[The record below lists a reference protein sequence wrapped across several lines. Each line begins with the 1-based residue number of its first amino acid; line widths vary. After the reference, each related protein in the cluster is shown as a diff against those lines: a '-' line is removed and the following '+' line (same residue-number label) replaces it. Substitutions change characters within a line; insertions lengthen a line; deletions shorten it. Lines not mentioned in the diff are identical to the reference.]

1 MSIRA
6 VLASVL
12 GAGAALLAA
21 PVPASALHAAP
32 VEAPAV
38 GIAPTIRSIPAPD
51 GRTVAM
57 HVWTA
62 PVEKGVVVFSHG
74 FGGAPEAYQ
83 PLLSEWAAH
92 GFTVIA
98 PLHVDSQQHPDRRA
112 DGATAFS
119 TRLMDLG
126 VARALA
132 ERAHAGKPLIVAGHS
147 FGSLMSFIEGGALT
161 PAGPLGDPAVKGVI
175 AFSSPGNI
183 PGVVTDQTYASLTV
197 PLLMVT
203 GDKDLVPGFADD
215 WHAHR
220 TAFDTS
226 PAGDKTLLVFADG
239 DHQLVKAETAF
250 APIIAASEAFL
261 DAHAL
266 GDAEAK
272 AHLAAFA
279 APGVTV
285 ERR

>member
-6 VLASVL
+6 VLAC
-12 GAGAALLAA
+12 ATLLAA
-21 PVPASALHAAP
+21 PVPALALQAAP
-32 VEAPAV
+32 VEASAV
-38 GIAPTIRSIPAPD
+38 GIAPTNIRIPAPD
-51 GRTVAM
+51 GRSIPM
-57 HVWTA
+57 SVWTA
-62 PVEKGVVVFSHG
+62 PDEKGVIVFSHG
-74 FGGAPEAYQ
+74 FGGAPTAYQ

-98 PLHVDSQQHPDRRA
+98 PLHVDSQQHPERRA

-119 TRLMDLG
+119 TRLMDLS
-126 VARALA
+126 VARAMA
-132 ERAHAGKPLIVAGHS
+132 EHAHPGKPLIVAGHS

-226 PAGDKTLLVFADG
+226 PAGGKTLLVFADG

-250 APIIAASEAFL
+250 APLIAASEAFL
-261 DAHAL
+261 DAFAL

-272 AHLAAFA
+272 ARLAAFA

>member
-6 VLASVL
+6 LLASAV
-12 GAGAALLAA
+12 LLAA
-21 PVPASALHAAP
+21 PLPAFALQPTTIEAATT
-32 VEAPAV
+32 V
-38 GIAPTIRSIPAPD
+38 APTIQSIPAPD
-51 GRTVAM
+51 GRTVSM

-62 PVEKGVVVFSHG
+62 PDEKGVIVFSHG
-74 FGGAPEAYQ
+74 FGGAPEAYDR
-83 PLLSEWAAH
+83 LLAEWAGH

-98 PLHVDSQQHPDRRA
+98 PLHVDSQLHPQRRA

-126 VARALA
+126 VARAA
-132 ERAHAGKPLIVAGHS
+132 VEQAHPGKPLIVAGHS
-147 FGSLMSFIEGGALT
+147 FGSLMSLIEAGALT

-183 PGVVTDQTYASLTV
+183 PGVVTGQTYAPLAA
-197 PLLMVT
+197 PLLMIT

-215 WHAHR
+215 WQDHR
-220 TAFDTS
+220 TPFDAS
-226 PAGDKTLLVFADG
+226 PAGDKTLLVFHDG
-239 DHQLVKAETAF
+239 DHQLVKADETF
-250 APIIAASEAFL
+250 APIVAASEAFL
-261 DAHAL
+261 DAYAL

-272 AHLAAFA
+272 ARLAAFA
-279 APGVTV
+279 APGVIV